1 MKTNYNL
8 TEQDLKD
15 QCISHMTENGFI
27 LDEPIIAD
35 GKIHRFSKDEKRT
48 KQDEWYISHYGSSV
62 SGNPYLVCNY
72 GSWSTGEKYTFK
84 SWSKNINFNI
94 QQRREFAEILKKN
107 QEDASAQ
114 IQKEYDSA
122 AMKARKIWA
131 EAQKTPPENHVDE
144 YLKYPNDKGIYP
156 TGVKFWSYLDKYPC
170 IILAW
175 RNINGEIRTLQFI
188 YTDSDGKTSKRW
200 LLGGEKK
207 GNFHTIPSE
216 FNPDGEI
223 NATCE
228 IYIVEGWATG
238 KSVQMALE
246 SEQHNN
252 FVVVVAGDKG
262 NIAPVI
268 ENIRNKNPNIRITI
282 AADNDPVGKS
292 AAIDAANRFGCHV
305 TLPIFAEDRLYA
317 SNDPE
322 KKLYTDFNDLHS
334 ACGLEEVKKQ
344 LKNIIVLPS
353 QKDDLKC
360 IATNLLKREDPFSS
374 FSLDSLPEVLR
385 NHVKSICETT
395 SAHPIMITSSVLTT
409 ISAFMGKRFC
419 IPEGDFYQTLY
430 PNLWILCIAGSGQF
444 KTTALNKGAKFAY
457 EKYNEIEKEIR
468 RLDSEIKKI
477 PNSDLTQKREL
488 EEARQQL
495 SLQNILLP
503 NKTTTEGLLEYLS
516 QGHNGA
522 IFQSEFAEWLQGFEK
537 NGNNDLKSIFT
548 VLFDVPPLYRYK
560 TKNNG
565 DHVLQ
570 EPCISI
576 CAVSTLDWLK
586 RDLKPDDTTSGFF
599 ARFLLF
605 TPPQDKSEIPP
616 ALPTKKPNTISQ
628 AEIMFKNKLI
638 EIDEL
643 SDTWFY
649 TISESAKE
657 TYSTMCRNIYEM
669 ADTYD
674 DKCKMILEPYIKRWC
689 PGLLKLAII
698 MQFFEN
704 SESKQIGEN
713 ALIAAMSILILAIKS
728 TANLFEGELGES
740 EHQRKCRILLDWICQ
755 KVQKTGTPVLRKD
768 ILASKKLNGGVT
780 EYDYILNT
788 LTESGKIK
796 FVEKN
801 PKNTSEYSP
810 QNDSVELK

>member
-1 MKTNYNL
+1 MKFNHTL

-15 QCISHMTENGFI
+15 QCIASMADNGFV
-27 LDEPIIAD
+27 LNEPIIAD

-48 KQDEWYISHYGSSV
+48 KQDEWYISHEGTST
-62 SGNPYLVCNY
+62 SGNPYLVCNC

-131 EAQKTPPENHVDE
+131 EAQKTPPENHIDE

-207 GNFHTIPSE
+207 GNFYTIPSE
-216 FNPDGEI
+216 INPDGEI

-268 ENIRNKNPNIRITI
+268 ENIRNKHPNIRITI

-292 AAIDAANRFGCHV
+292 AAIDAAKNWGCLV
-305 TLPIFAEDRLYA
+305 ALPIFPEDKLHDA
-317 SNDPE
+317 DDPE
-322 KKLYTDFNDLHS
+322 RKLYTDFNDLHS
-334 ACGLEEVKKQ
+334 VCDLEEVKKQ
-344 LKNIIVLPS
+344 LKNLIVLPT
-353 QKDDLKC
+353 QKDDLKY

-385 NHVKSICETT
+385 NHVKVICETT
-395 SAHPIMITSSVLTT
+395 NAHPIMIISSVLTT

-419 IPEGDFYQTLY
+419 ISDENYYQTLY
-430 PNLWILCIAGSGQF
+430 PNIWILNVAGSGQF

-457 EKYNEIEKEIR
+457 EKYKEIDEEIR
-468 RLDSEIKKI
+468 QIDSEIKSLKGA
-477 PNSDLTQKREL
+477 DLSKKAEL
-488 EEARQQL
+488 EKKRLQV
-495 SLQNILLP
+495 SLQNVLLP
-503 NKTTTEGLLEYLS
+503 NKTTTEGLIDHLS
-516 QGHNGA
+516 QGHDGA

-537 NGNNDLKSIFT
+537 NGNVDLKSIFT
-548 VLFDVPPLYRYK
+548 VLYDVPPLYRYK
-560 TKNNG
+560 TKNHG
-565 DHVLQ
+565 DHVLK
-570 EPCISI
+570 EPYISI

-586 RDLKPDDTTSGFF
+586 KDLKPDDTTSGFF

-605 TPPQDKSEIPP
+605 TPPHDKSEIPP
-616 ALPTKKPNTISQ
+616 ALPVKKPNAISQ
-628 AEIMFKNKLI
+628 AEVAFKNKLM
-638 EIDEL
+638 EIDDYSIREE
-643 SDTWFY
+643 TRYY

-657 TYSTMCRNIYEM
+657 TYSSMCKNIYEM
-669 ADTYD
+669 ANSYE
-674 DKCKMILEPYIKRWC
+674 DKCKTILEPYVKRWC
-689 PGLLKLAII
+689 PYLLKLAII
-698 MQFFEN
+698 MQYFEDC
-704 SESKQIGEN
+704 ETTVIGEK

-728 TANLFEGELGES
+728 TAQLFEGELGES

-755 KVQKTGTPVLRKD
+755 KVQKTGSSVLRKD
-768 ILASKKLNGGVT
+768 ILASKKFNGGAT
-780 EYDYILNT
+780 EYDYVLNT
-788 LTESGKIK
+788 LIESGKIK

-810 QNDSVELK
+810 QIE